1 MSIKMDYTF
10 MVLRGW
16 PQDGALDYNEDIT
29 SGSTLNAGDVVEL
42 QADGTVDACGAVS
55 ATRTNVGWVVRG
67 NGDSTSV
74 AAAGNKAVVL
84 WNNFIARTTKVDVTG
99 LQPGDPLEAADGIL
113 QAVTTGAVV
122 AYVKKVHAAANGDPA
137 SLTIIVK

>member
-1 MSIKMDYTF
+1 

-16 PQDGALDYNEDIT
+16 PQDGGLDFNETIT
-29 SGSTLNAGDVVEL
+29 DGSTLNAGDVVEL
-42 QADGTVDACGAVS
+42 QSDGTVDACGAVS

-84 WNNFIARTTKVDVTG
+84 WNNFIARTTKVNTAG
-99 LQPGDPLEAADGIL
+99 LSVGDPLEAAAGIL
-113 QAVTTGAVV
+113 QAVTTGATV
-122 AYVKKVHAAANGDPA
+122 AYVKEIHAAANGDPA